1 LDPYTPV
8 TATGESWM
16 QFRSRIG
23 AFLEDLVPAARRNRI
38 GSSPEEPSDPRR
50 ILLVA
55 HAGVI
60 EAVFE
65 YIFEKGPWSVVAVE
79 THHTGITHI
88 EHRPQANRP
97 DWWLHYHNLT
107 HHLTDAMRT

>member
-1 LDPYTPV
+1 
-8 TATGESWM
+8 M
-16 QFRSRIG
+16 QFRSRVG
-23 AFLEDLVPAARRNRI
+23 AFVETLVPAARRNRMGGPI
-38 GSSPEEPSDPRR
+38 EEPSNPRR
-50 ILLVA
+50 ILIVA

-88 EHRPQANRP
+88 EHRPQPNRP